1 MSIKWHAN
9 WEEKIKLLL
18 INYVYQFANS
28 HWEWDLDQNE
38 ASSVIWYPHL
48 PPPSSFFSTVFYN
61 EPGLRPK
68 GIFLHLSQLF
78 LVFKGWSFCALRKAK
93 KASCFNQDNKGF
105 FVLKQD
111 AVDPAVD
118 CQAVCTWKLSNLP
131 LLWFVY
137 ERIRLN
143 LINPRVLKI
152 ERGLHV
158 KMLDSAPFTVQPW
171 KNATCLRGHFAQ
183 KDLRNHL
190 LSENLQLNYA
200 SFNITLNC
208 LMHEFDYCQSL
219 DSKPNHSLFSKGKI
233 LII

>member
-1 MSIKWHAN
+1 MQTATG
-9 WEEKIKLLL
+9 
-18 INYVYQFANS
+18 
-28 HWEWDLDQNE
+28 NE
-38 ASSVIWYPHL
+38 IWTKTRLSSVIWYPHL
-48 PPPSSFFSTVFYN
+48 PPPSSFFSIVFYN

-68 GIFLHLSQLF
+68 DIFLNLSQLF
-78 LVFKGWSFCALRKAK
+78 LVFKGWSFCALRKDK
-93 KASCFNQDNKGF
+93 KPSCFNQDNKGF

-111 AVDPAVD
+111 AVDPALD

-183 KDLRNHL
+183 KDLRNQL
-190 LSENLQLNYA
+190 LFRKFAIKLCIIQYYRKIHYL
-200 SFNITLNC
+200 TR
-208 LMHEFDYCQSL
+208 EFHVKLHAKTDIARIAKRWVRYR
-219 DSKPNHSLFSKGKI
+219 FSSAI
-233 LII
+233 

>member
-1 MSIKWHAN
+1 MQTATG
-9 WEEKIKLLL
+9 
-18 INYVYQFANS
+18 
-28 HWEWDLDQNE
+28 NE
-38 ASSVIWYPHL
+38 IWTKTRLSSVIWFPHL
-48 PPPSSFFSTVFYN
+48 PSPSSFFSTVFYN

-68 GIFLHLSQLF
+68 DIFLNLTQLF
-78 LVFKGWSFCALRKAK
+78 LVFKGWSFWALRKAK
-93 KASCFNQDNKGF
+93 NASCFN
-105 FVLKQD
+105 D
-111 AVDPAVD
+111 AVDPTLD
-118 CQAVCTWKLSNLP
+118 CHAVCTWKLSNLP

-183 KDLRNHL
+183 KDLRNHR

-219 DSKPNHSLFSKGKI
+219 DSKPNHSHRVLQGPLFSKGKI

>member
-68 GIFLHLSQLF
+68 GIFLHLTQLF
-78 LVFKGWSFCALRKAK
+78 LVFKGWSFWALRKAK
-93 KASCFNQDNKGF
+93 NASCFN
-105 FVLKQD
+105 D
-111 AVDPAVD
+111 AVDPTLD
-118 CQAVCTWKLSNLP
+118 CHAVCTWKLSNLP

-200 SFNITLNC
+200 SFNII
-208 LMHEFDYCQSL
+208 
-219 DSKPNHSLFSKGKI
+219 GKFI
-233 LII
+233 TWEGIPR

>member
-38 ASSVIWYPHL
+38 AKLCDLV
-48 PPPSSFFSTVFYN
+48 PPPHPTLLILSTFFYN

-68 GIFLHLSQLF
+68 DIFLNLTQLF
-78 LVFKGWSFCALRKAK
+78 LVFKGWSFWALRKAK
-93 KASCFNQDNKGF
+93 NASCFNQDNKGF
-105 FVLKQD
+105 FVVKQD
-111 AVDPAVD
+111 AVDPTLD
-118 CQAVCTWKLSNLP
+118 CHAVCTWKLSNLP

-158 KMLDSAPFTVQPW
+158 KMLDSAPFTIQPW

-183 KDLRNHL
+183 
-190 LSENLQLNYA
+190 
-200 SFNITLNC
+200 
-208 LMHEFDYCQSL
+208 
-219 DSKPNHSLFSKGKI
+219 
-233 LII
+233 